1 MKRMVPLAKVIQ
13 PRSSMGL
20 GTSLGGVSKYS
31 GNFGSFKPS
40 PDPQSVSPP
49 IFPPYIPASVP
60 AKRASSDSL
69 SETSRAGLSSRMSSS
84 SDSTGLGYGVAK
96 GPRVCGRPGSPP
108 HHSLILPPPPP
119 LQPSLS
125 SCTVWTLALVISI
138 HREVKAVAQSYTVR
152 R

>member
-108 HHSLILPPPPP
+108 HHSLILPPPT
-119 LQPSLS
+119 SA
-125 SCTVWTLALVISI
+125 ALTIFLYSVDTGLGYLNTQRS
-138 HREVKAVAQSYTVR
+138 
-152 R
+152 